1 MPEDEIRAKVRR
13 IMEGAYSQGNLDA
26 LAGLYAAD
34 VLYHRPPLADLEGLK
49 ALREYVSDLRRA
61 FSNVRFTVNRI
72 ILSEDA
78 FALLWTLQGQHS
90 GRSPA
95 LPIPPTG
102 RQATM
107 TGCMYGGS
115 LGRLHD
121 QRGVGLRRLAQPLLA
136 TGRHAADGIT

>member
-1 MPEDEIRAKVRR
+1 MPEEEIRAKVRR

-107 TGCMYGGS
+107 TGCTAAHWAEGMIDEAWAYADWLS
-115 LGRLHD
+115 LFWQL
-121 QRGVGLRRLAQPLLA
+121 GVMPPMG
-136 TGRHAADGIT
+136 